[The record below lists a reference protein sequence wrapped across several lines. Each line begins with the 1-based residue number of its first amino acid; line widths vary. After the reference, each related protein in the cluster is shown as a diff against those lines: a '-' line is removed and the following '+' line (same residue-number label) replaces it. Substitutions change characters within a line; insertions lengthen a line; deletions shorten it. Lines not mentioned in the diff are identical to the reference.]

1 MPTQF
6 DHSHIPGWGAD
17 LDPARRPAVPMERM
31 PPRLEGAPFGKP
43 AQQPQTVEV
52 LHSIERPGITPVF
65 GSSLPPR
72 GLSGM
77 VRRRAF
83 RHSESNLRHW
93 MMLMAA
99 DRIDV
104 VEGLVA
110 DIGRRG
116 RARPAASIAMVAG
129 LLVLGAW
136 CWQRR

>member
-1 MPTQF
+1 
-6 DHSHIPGWGAD
+6 
-17 LDPARRPAVPMERM
+17 
-31 PPRLEGAPFGKP
+31 
-43 AQQPQTVEV
+43 
-52 LHSIERPGITPVF
+52 
-65 GSSLPPR
+65 
-72 GLSGM
+72 
-77 VRRRAF
+77 
-83 RHSESNLRHW
+83 

>member
-1 MPTQF
+1 MPTHF

-31 PPRLEGAPFGKP
+31 PPRLEGAHPGKP
-43 AQQPQTVEV
+43 AQQAQTVEV
-52 LHSIERPGITPVF
+52 LNSIERPGITPVF
-65 GSSLPPR
+65 GSALPPR
-72 GLSGM
+72 GLSGI

-93 MMLMAA
+93 MMLLAA

-104 VEGLVA
+104 VEGLFE
-110 DIGRRG
+110 DLGRRG
-116 RARPAASIAMVAG
+116 RARPAAGIAMVAG

-136 CWQRR
+136 YWQRR